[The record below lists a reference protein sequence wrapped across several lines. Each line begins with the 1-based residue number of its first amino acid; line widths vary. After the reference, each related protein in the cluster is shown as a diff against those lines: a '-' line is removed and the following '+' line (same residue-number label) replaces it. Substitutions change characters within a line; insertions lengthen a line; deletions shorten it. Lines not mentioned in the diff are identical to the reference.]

1 MKLSILGL
9 AIPAV
14 IAPAFT
20 MSLSVLLLWAFDTL
34 PEIFSMAAD
43 TRQAF
48 GYTSSGDH
56 LWSSIGRLLYDFFF
70 GPFVSVPFGFI
81 GAAIFL
87 APTLA
92 LASLRGGIQ
101 NYMVA
106 GGLSG
111 AAHAACGLM
120 LAPLLSESYDW
131 LALALGFLPY
141 EMREIAIT
149 TAVSAPLAGVL
160 AGYVYGRRVRKRSA
174 GSLRSEPK

>member
-1 MKLSILGL
+1 MDRRPTAGVSLK
-9 AIPAV
+9 PAHY
-14 IAPAFT
+14 ADAE
-20 MSLSVLLLWAFDTL
+20 AC
-34 PEIFSMAAD
+34 AAVG
-43 TRQAF
+43 RQA
-48 GYTSSGDH
+48 G
-56 LWSSIGRLLYDFFF
+56 LWFEVH
-70 GPFVSVPFGFI
+70 PE
-81 GAAIFL
+81 
-87 APTLA
+87 
-92 LASLRGGIQ
+92 